1 MSTVHERL
9 STFNITADAP
19 TRIKIGK
26 EVAEEYF
33 KQDIKHRPPIYRV
46 ETVEADGTFKS
57 WCYPK
62 KFTPVID
69 TVIRKYFGDVMPKKR
84 KRITVQKVTP
94 KRK

>member
-1 MSTVHERL
+1 MSTVHDRL
-9 STFNITADAP
+9 TTFNLKADAD
-19 TRIKIGK
+19 TKIKIGK
-26 EVAEEYF
+26 EVADEYF

-46 ETVEADGTFKS
+46 ETIEEGGTFKS

-69 TVIRKYFGDVMPKKR
+69 NVIRKYFGDRMPKKR